1 MIGAPLTI
9 LASFTLLGILLLM
22 VRGFSAAR
30 GANLESDYPLF
41 DNPADYLP
49 CPCEFVARVFSNDDF
64 RYVLAINSPA
74 LAKLFQ
80 RERKQVALAWVRQ
93 TSAAIQRTMREHKQV
108 SRTSHDLDAGT
119 EFKLLLLYSELMLLC
134 GVLFVA
140 VRSVGP
146 LGLRRLADY
155 AETHSQRLATVHQS
169 VKTAAGSR
177 ELPRAGAA

>member
-1 MIGAPLTI
+1 MIGAPLT
-9 LASFTLLGILLLM
+9 LLVSFTLLGILLLM
-22 VRGFSAAR
+22 VRGFSSAR
-30 GANLESDYPLF
+30 GASLDSDYPLF
-41 DNPADYLP
+41 VNPTDYP
-49 CPCEFVARVFSNDDF
+49 ACPREFVARVFSNDDSRF
-64 RYVLAINSPA
+64 VLAINSPE

-93 TSAAIQRTMREHKQV
+93 TSGAIQRTMHEHKQV
-108 SRTSHDLDAGT
+108 SRISYDLDAGT

-155 AETHSQRLATVHQS
+155 AETHSQRLAEVHQS
-169 VKTAAGSR
+169 VKAATGSR

>member
-1 MIGAPLTI
+1 MMGAPLTI

-41 DNPADYLP
+41 DYPADYPP
-49 CPCEFVARVFSNDDF
+49 CPCQFVARVFSNDDS

-119 EFKLLLLYSELMLLC
+119 EFKLLLLYSELILLC

-140 VRSVGP
+140 VGSVGP

-155 AETHSQRLATVHQS
+155 AETHSQRLATVHQT